1 MLKNDRVKHMTK
13 MAMYEKQNKNDL
25 RIVTE
30 YRRKDYISMSRI
42 LAFIFGSIAFAVFY
56 FGVVVLFLYN
66 RFSNIHT
73 RLIVLI
79 LLLGILLYV
88 FFLMFICVGCLNLLT
103 ANIDIARTSI
113 KNGVL
118 CLESSKICMMTRKEN
133 RNRIRRWICLIL

>member
-88 FFLMFICVGCLNLLT
+88 FFLYVHMRRVSKFADRKYRN
-103 ANIDIARTSI
+103 S
-113 KNGVL
+113 KNVYQKWRVML
-118 CLESSKICMMTRKEN
+118 RELEDMYDDEEREQESD
-133 RNRIRRWICLIL
+133 

>member
-88 FFLMFICVGCLNLLT
+88 FFLYVHMRRVSKF
-103 ANIDIARTSI
+103 ADRKYRHS
-113 KNGVL
+113 KNVYQKWRVML
-118 CLESSKICMMTRKEN
+118 RELEDMYDDEEREQESD
-133 RNRIRRWICLIL
+133 

>member
-73 RLIVLI
+73 RLIALI

-88 FFLMFICVGCLNLLT
+88 FFLYVHMRRVSKF
-103 ANIDIARTSI
+103 ADRKYSHS
-113 KNGVL
+113 KNVYQKWRVML
-118 CLESSKICMMTRKEN
+118 RELEDMYDNEEREQESD
-133 RNRIRRWICLIL
+133 